1 MEYVTHKFTADSD
14 LTIFISVNA
23 FRDLWA
29 QNCAF
34 SNDDPLDKILFR
46 VLAHMSI
53 YWREYFCRHFLGPF
67 FDDSVLFAKF
77 YYPLAGLVLWE
88 EGSGFMGD
96 FEKDCMSMNGFDSV
110 ALWFLYFSPFHSVEA
125 LFGCEQLGLCPWSQ
139 FWTKSEWVSEWAN
152 VDPLG
157 LHWEALDPLGE
168 DVLLMLHVQNTAR
181 FAFSDTWESVTWRWP

>member
-1 MEYVTHKFTADSD
+1 M
-14 LTIFISVNA
+14 NA

-139 FWTKSEWVSEWAN
+139 FWTKSEWVSELMLTPW
-152 VDPLG
+152 VFTERHSIHLERMCCWCCMCRTRP
-157 LHWEALDPLGE
+157 
-168 DVLLMLHVQNTAR
+168 VLLFQTPENLSHEDDRRVYWIKIV
-181 FAFSDTWESVTWRWP
+181 S